1 VSHVFVVDDHAVV
14 LEAVRLVCEKDP
26 GLHFAGGAS
35 SVPEATR
42 ALEGVRADVLMIDME
57 LPDSLE
63 FVRAAR
69 DRWPEAGILAIHDGS
84 PPDLL
89 REALELGAAG
99 VVPKSAETA
108 ELVGAIRRAA
118 SGRPRSHGALGV
130 ARPGGAEEIDRRS
143 LDLSPREHDVLRLLA
158 RGPSNAEIAAEL
170 GISPRTVAS
179 HVASVYR
186 KLQVDTRVDAA
197 TSAIRLG
204 IASDRTPDDEADP
217 RRGTGDT

>member
-1 VSHVFVVDDHAVV
+1 VSHVFVVDDHTIV
-14 LEAVRLVCEKDP
+14 LEAIRLVCEQDTE
-26 GLHFAGGAS
+26 LHFAGGAP

-42 ALEGVRADVLMIDME
+42 ALAEVRADVLLIDME
-57 LPDSLE
+57 LPSALDL
-63 FVRAAR
+63 VRTAR
-69 DRWPEAGILAIHDGS
+69 ERWPQAGILAVHDGS

-118 SGRPRSHGALGV
+118 SGRPRSHGSLGV
-130 ARPGGAEEIDRRS
+130 TRPEGRQEVDHGNV
-143 LDLSPREHDVLRLLA
+143 DLSLREHNVLRLLV
-158 RGPSNAEIAAEL
+158 RGRSNREIGAEL

-197 TSAIRLG
+197 TAAIRLG
-204 IASDRTPDDEADP
+204 IASDLAPGDETD
-217 RRGTGDT
+217 RRRSTGDT